1 MILVTGG
8 TGFVGGKIVRL
19 LVEKG
24 QRVRCLV
31 RETSPREVLK
41 GLDVEFCTG
50 DILVPNTLEEAFKDI
65 DTVIHLVG
73 IIKET
78 GDATFE
84 RVHAE
89 GTKNVL
95 EAAKNSQ
102 IKKYVHMSALGTR
115 PDGVSRYHKTKWQAE
130 EAVRNSGLRYV
141 ILRPPIICGADDEF
155 VNMFAKM
162 IKQTFIT
169 RIIPVIGKGES
180 RMQPIYV
187 GDVAHCFA
195 EAAINDDI
203 SNRTYEIG
211 GPDAITFNEIL
222 DTIMEVLQRRRIKLH
237 LPVIMFKPIAF
248 LMEKTMSNPPLNRDQ
263 LIMLSE
269 DNVCDIGDMKR
280 DFNIKPMQFE
290 DAIRAYLK

>member
-8 TGFVGGKIVRL
+8 TAFVGRNIVRL

-24 QRVRCLV
+24 QMVRCLV
-31 RETSPREVLK
+31 RETSPRHVLN
-41 GLDVEFCTG
+41 GLDVEYCTG
-50 DILVPNTLEEAFKDI
+50 NILAPNTLEEAFKDI

-73 IIKET
+73 IIKEV

-95 EAAKNSQ
+95 EAAK
-102 IKKYVHMSALGTR
+102 KVEVRKYVHMSALGTR
-115 PDGVSRYHKTKWQAE
+115 PNGISRYHKTKWQAE

-141 ILRPPIICGADDEF
+141 ILRPSIICGADDVF

-169 RIIPVIGKGES
+169 RIIPVIGAGKS
-180 RMQPIYV
+180 RMQPIYA
-187 GDVAHCFA
+187 GDVAHCFV

-203 SNRTYEIG
+203 SNKTYEIG

-222 DTIMEVLQRRRIKLH
+222 DTILKVLQRRRIKIH
-237 LPVIMFKPIAF
+237 LPVFMFKPLAF
-248 LMEKTMSNPPLNRDQ
+248 LMEKTMTNPPLNRDQ
-263 LIMLSE
+263 LIMLRE
-269 DNVCDIGDMKR
+269 DNVCDIREMKKE
-280 DFNIKPMQFE
+280 FNMQPMQFE
-290 DAIRAYLK
+290 VVIKTYLT

>member
-8 TGFVGGKIVRL
+8 TGFVGRNIVRL
-19 LVEKG
+19 LAEKG

-31 RETSPREVLK
+31 RETSPRNVLN
-41 GLDVEFCTG
+41 GLDVDFCTG
-50 DILVPNTLEEAFKDI
+50 NILAPNTLEEAFKDI

-73 IIKET
+73 IIKEV

-84 RVHAE
+84 RIHAE

-95 EAAKNSQ
+95 EAAKNVEVG
-102 IKKYVHMSALGTR
+102 KYVHMSALGTR

-162 IKQTFIT
+162 IKQTFIA
-169 RIIPVIGKGES
+169 RIIPVIGTGKS

-187 GDVAHCFA
+187 GDVAHCFV

-203 SNRTYEIG
+203 SNKTYEIG

-222 DTIMEVLQRRRIKLH
+222 DTILKVLQRRRIKIH
-237 LPVIMFKPIAF
+237 IPVFMFKPLAF
-248 LMEKTMSNPPLNRDQ
+248 LMEKTMTNPPLNRDQ

-269 DNVCDIGDMKR
+269 DNVCDIGDMKK
-280 DFNIKPMQFE
+280 DFNIQPIRFE
-290 DAIRAYLK
+290 DVIKTYLT

>member
-8 TGFVGGKIVRL
+8 TGFVGRNIVRL
-19 LVEKG
+19 LVERG

-31 RETSPREVLK
+31 RETSPREVLH

-50 DILVPNTLEEAFKDI
+50 DILAPNTLEEAFKDI

-89 GTKNVL
+89 GTRNVL

-130 EAVRNSGLRYV
+130 EAVRNSGLEYV
-141 ILRPPIICGADDEF
+141 IIRPPIICGADDEF

-169 RIIPVIGKGES
+169 RIVPVIGKGES

-187 GDVAHCFA
+187 GDVAHCFV
-195 EAAINDDI
+195 EAAINDGI
-203 SNRTYEIG
+203 SNKTYEIG

-222 DTIMEVLQRRRIKLH
+222 DTIMRVMQKKRIKIH
-237 LPVIMFKPIAF
+237 LPMAMFKPLAF

-263 LIMLSE
+263 LIMLRE
-269 DNVCDIGDMKR
+269 DNVCDIEEMKR
-280 DFNIKPMQFE
+280 DFNIQPMRFE
-290 DAIRAYLK
+290 DTIRTYLK